1 MLKSKI
7 QRKLDSEEKNGKFIS
22 GFKELVNYKRFK
34 HGEFT
39 DYSRFLLDLKYQ
51 KIRGKETFTFQEFKP
66 YVKTDNLARSKRDA
80 FLSQPYNRKMIDDY
94 LIKSY
99 AIALLEYNENPVD
112 VRTKEVA
119 KVAIEYEDPV
129 YNKKRTYDKV
139 VGTTY
144 INSLALKMYPYMELC
159 RVRVLNYLKIVL
171 NRDFGLKSDSE
182 IRFGIDINDTRYEVI
197 EYIFNSIPTYY
208 TKEKNQILDLIANFI
223 TYFYSQ
229 RTFEY
234 TDRSKNR
241 SPKYKQGKLSFE
253 GNYLAFLKHMSNP
266 NFSSNE
272 INILNNYFILKK
284 TEILKCFDY
293 DKEVSSKTAYKRFK
307 RKITELLV
315 EDKLKNNDLNYINK
329 EAKVSF
335 NFNDF
340 KVIKK

>member
-39 DYSRFLLDLKYQ
+39 DFSRFLLDLKYQ

-144 INSLALKMYPYMELC
+144 INSLALKMYPYMELY

-208 TKEKNQILDLIANFI
+208 TKEKIKILDLFVNFI
-223 TYFYSQ
+223 KYFYSE

-241 SPKYKQGKLSFE
+241 SSKYKQGKLSFTGSYIE
-253 GNYLAFLKHMSNP
+253 FLKHMSNP
-266 NFSSNE
+266 KFSSKDLNIVLKYFLANE
-272 INILNNYFILKK
+272 TIIRKEYRYSYTVS
-284 TEILKCFDY
+284 TET
-293 DKEVSSKTAYKRFK
+293 VYKRFK
-307 RKITELLV
+307 RDLKRILIDTNIARDDMNYLSKSTGIKI
-315 EDKLKNNDLNYINK
+315 
-329 EAKVSF
+329 S
-335 NFNDF
+335 FNDF
-340 KVIKK
+340 QEL